1 MRKIAVFASGNGTNF
16 QAIIEHIE
24 RGHLEA
30 EVAVLVTDKPDCFAV
45 ERANNHNIPV
55 FAFNP
60 KNYAS
65 KGEYEKIIASIL
77 IEKEVSLIVLAGY
90 MRLIGEV
97 LLNMFSNRIIN
108 IHPAL
113 LPAFPGKNGVQQAFQ
128 YGVKIFGVTVH
139 YVDAGVDT
147 GKIIAQEC
155 FKANRTETLTE
166 IEEKIHTIEH
176 QLYPKVIGEILYFP
190 SEYPGSL

>member
-1 MRKIAVFASGNGTNF
+1 MKKIAVFASGNGSNF

-24 RGHLEA
+24 KRNLVA

-45 ERANNHNIPV
+45 ERARNHNIPI

-60 KNYAS
+60 KIYIS
-65 KGEYEKIIASIL
+65 KDEYEKEIASFL

-97 LLNMFSNRIIN
+97 LLSAFPNRIIN

-113 LPAFPGKNGVQQAFQ
+113 LPAFPGKNGILQAYQ
-128 YGVKIFGVTVH
+128 YGVKVFGVTVH

-147 GKIIAQEC
+147 GKIIAQES
-155 FKANRTETLTE
+155 FKAAGTETLQE
-166 IEEKIHTIEH
+166 VERKIHTIEH
-176 QLYPKVIGEILYFP
+176 ELYWKVIKEIL
-190 SEYPGSL
+190 LD